1 MVIFLNNNSETSS
14 SSYLKYIAI
23 RPITFSDMLRLH
35 MHIKAIHQ
43 GQPKRAQ
50 NLECTKFEF
59 SMKF

>member
-23 RPITFSDMLRLH
+23 RPITFSDELRLH

-43 GQPKRAQ
+43 GQPK
-50 NLECTKFEF
+50 
-59 SMKF
+59 